1 MIALMYQKPDDHIKF
16 LEECLERVK
25 IEEKVRW
32 HTFIDPLP
40 DIPKTHARIKSESD
54 RSSNT
59 ANEITLY
66 HSRDFVKN
74 EMPLPPIGA
83 YTKTDVSNYVAE
95 SQNDANTLTE
105 KVFNSHIMSEVKTNE
120 DLWYSKYT
128 ERKIDTSCLEG
139 KPVIFVL
146 GMFIVLVFSRC
157 SFTKDCDTVTH
168 VKSAFG
174 IQSISKG
181 SLQSTTFLKKGLQHS
196 CFPVNFAKVSR
207 KDFFETSPGDCFCI
221 VLLFLHCFALQS
233 YSQEQFLKI

>member
-1 MIALMYQKPDDHIKF
+1 MTALMYQKPDDHIKF

-40 DIPKTHARIKSESD
+40 EIPKTRGRIKSESG

-74 EMPLPPIGA
+74 ETPLPPIGA
-83 YTKTDVSNYVAE
+83 HKKTDISNYVVE
-95 SQNDANTLTE
+95 SQNDANALTE
-105 KVFNSHIMSEVKTNE
+105 KVFNSHIMSDVKKNE
-120 DLWYSKYT
+120 DLWYSEYT

-146 GMFIVLVFSRC
+146 GMFIVLLFSRG
-157 SFTKDCDTVTH
+157 SFTKDCNTVTH
-168 VKSAFG
+168 VRFAVG

-181 SLQSTTFLKKGLQHS
+181 SLHSTTLSKKGLQHS
-196 CFPVNFAKVSR
+196 FFPVNFAKVFR
-207 KDFFETSPGDCFCI
+207 KGFFETLPG
-221 VLLFLHCFALQS
+221 LLCLHC
-233 YSQEQFLKI
+233 